1 MDNTSLLIWLK
12 QKAADVSA
20 ELMDTKERVKILEIQ
35 NKIFNDMIAQYEQ
48 KNNSPADTLASTQ
61 DYHITINVENID
73 ADSILGQARGKV
85 NGF

>member
-1 MDNTSLLIWLK
+1 M
-12 QKAADVSA
+12 KADC
-20 ELMDTKERVKILEIQ
+20 R
-35 NKIFNDMIAQYEQ
+35 Q

-73 ADSILGQARGKV
+73 ADSILGQVRGKV